1 MTETWTRR
9 MLMGGAGAL
18 TSALLLPDRLAAQD
32 SGPIKLGALVPLT
45 GAGGAWGPSI
55 NASQQL
61 VVDEVNAAGGVLGR
75 KIQLITEDSQT
86 NPENGVRAAHKLIDV
101 DKVVTLM
108 GTWASAVCSAV
119 APLCWEGKV
128 AMILIGAADSITQ
141 LPHQGYLFRTQ
152 PSTGLQA
159 QQFAKFA
166 LLEGSKHLYILMPQT
181 PFTESTFHAVTE
193 ICTPKGTKV
202 TSVIY
207 DPKKTSF
214 RSEVDA
220 MMRAAPDMLMAGG
233 YQPDTIVLA
242 KDVYRANFKGK
253 VMGYAYA
260 VNDQF
265 IAGAGKDVAENTFAM
280 ESMPDAKS
288 TAYVRLQGKLKRDYL
303 DIYTCHGYDEVNLAV
318 LAIAAAKLATG
329 TAIRDHMRVIGDPGG
344 VKVDNAVD
352 GMKALSEGKTINY
365 LGASGPCKFTAIGD
379 AVAGNFRFSTVKN
392 GKFVEFRTL

>member
-9 MLMGGAGAL
+9 TLIGGAGAL
-18 TSALLLPDRLAAQD
+18 TSALMLPGRLAAQD

-45 GAGGAWGPSI
+45 GAGGAYGPGI

-61 VVDEVNAAGGVLGR
+61 AVDEVNAAGGVLGR
-75 KIQLITEDSQT
+75 KVQLITEDSQT

-101 DKVVTLM
+101 DQVLTIM

-128 AMILIGAADSITQ
+128 TMILIGAAESITQ

-152 PSTGLQA
+152 PSTALQA

-166 LLEGSKHLYILMPQT
+166 LLEGSKHLYIMMPQT
-181 PFTESTFHAVTE
+181 PFTESTFQSITE

-202 TSVIY
+202 TTVVY

-242 KDVYRANFKGK
+242 KDVYRADFKGK
-253 VMGYAYA
+253 VMGYGYA
-260 VNDQF
+260 VNEQF
-265 IAGAGKDVAENTFAM
+265 VAGAGKEVAENIFAM
-280 ESMPDAKS
+280 ESVPDAKS
-288 TAYVRLQGKLKRDYL
+288 TAYAHLQSKLKRDSV

-318 LAIAAAKLATG
+318 LAIAAAKMATG
-329 TAIRDHMRVIGDPGG
+329 TAIRDHMRVVGDPNG
-344 VKVDNAVD
+344 VQVDNAVD
-352 GMKALSEGKTINY
+352 GIKALSEGKTVNY
-365 LGASGPCKFTAIGD
+365 LGASGPCKFTSIGD
-379 AVAGNFRFSTVKN
+379 VITGHFRFSTVKN
-392 GKFVEFRTL
+392 GKFVDYRTL